1 MKPIDRITGIAV
13 PLDRPDIDTDMLIP
27 QRFLRKPLTVG
38 YRNFLFYTDRFDAS
52 GREKPDFIL
61 NREPY
66 RHATIFVTGV
76 NFGCGSTREGAVYA
90 VTDFGVRAIIAP
102 SFGAFYASNSY
113 QNGLLPVVLPE
124 PVVRGLREQLH
135 AQPGA
140 QITIDLPAQTVEG
153 PDGRSHR
160 FEIEPSRKERLLL
173 GLDDIGVTERYADA
187 MREFEQRLDAE
198 MPWLDGTN
206 LKSLVA

>member
-1 MKPIDRITGIAV
+1 MEPINRITGIAA

-38 YRNFLFYTDRFDAS
+38 YRNFLFYTDRFDAE
-52 GREKPDFIL
+52 GKEKPEFIL

-66 RHATIFVTGV
+66 RHATILVTGV

-90 VTDFGVRAIIAP
+90 VTDFGVRAVIAP
-102 SFGAFYASNSY
+102 SFGPFYASNSY

-124 PVVRGLREQLH
+124 PVVRELREQLH
-135 AQPGA
+135 ANPGA
-140 QITIDLPAQTVEG
+140 QITIDLPAQTVQA
-153 PDGRSHR
+153 PDGRIHR

-187 MREFEQRLDAE
+187 MAAFEQRLDAE
-198 MPWLDGTN
+198 MPWLSGAN
-206 LKSLVA
+206 LKPLVA